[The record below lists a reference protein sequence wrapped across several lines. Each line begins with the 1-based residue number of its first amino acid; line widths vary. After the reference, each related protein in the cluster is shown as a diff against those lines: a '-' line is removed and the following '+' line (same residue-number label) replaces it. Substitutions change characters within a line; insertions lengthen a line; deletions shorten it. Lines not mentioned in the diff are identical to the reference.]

1 MSFVRTYNVGLN
13 NNQNNQ
19 QNQNNNQ
26 VLCCSLCESTSRIT
40 HRQQTQAIIQKQH
53 KHNIEAGSN

>member
-1 MSFVRTYNVGLN
+1 MSFVRTYSVSLN

-26 VLCCSLCESTSRIT
+26 VLCCSLCESTSRM
-40 HRQQTQAIIQKQH
+40 
-53 KHNIEAGSN
+53 NI

>member
-1 MSFVRTYNVGLN
+1 MSFVRTYNAGLN

-26 VLCCSLCESTSRIT
+26 VLYCSLCESTSRM
-40 HRQQTQAIIQKQH
+40 
-53 KHNIEAGSN
+53 NI